1 VYNYN
6 MSPHHFSKQMNN
18 PYFRTKHYMEESPA
32 GIAEAKAEALIV
44 NVINKLNPL
53 YWIRKVRRA
62 K

>member
-1 VYNYN
+1 

-32 GIAEAKAEALIV
+32 GIAEAKAEAKIMSILKI
-44 NVINKLNPL
+44 LNPIN
-53 YWIRKVRRA
+53 WIRKVRRA

>member
-1 VYNYN
+1 
-6 MSPHHFSKQMNN
+6 
-18 PYFRTKHYMEESPA
+18 MEESPA

>member
-1 VYNYN
+1 

-18 PYFRTKHYMEESPA
+18 PYFRTKHFQEESVSA
-32 GIAEAKAEALIV
+32 QVEKRLEARIIKVLNAF
-44 NVINKLNPL
+44 NPL

>member
-1 VYNYN
+1 
-6 MSPHHFSKQMNN
+6 MNN

-32 GIAEAKAEALIV
+32 GIAEAKAEVLIINAL
-44 NVINKLNPL
+44 NKLNPI